1 MNGNQTWI
9 ESINKRI
16 KHHNHSVMFDSESR
30 IKKNQKS
37 ESNLGR
43 NKKSGKTESNRCFEQ
58 NFDWNQN

>member
-1 MNGNQTWI
+1 
-9 ESINKRI
+9 
-16 KHHNHSVMFDSESR
+16 MFDSESR
-30 IKKNQKS
+30 IKKNKKS